1 MKNNGRK
8 IFFAIVMA
16 TLAMLPTIVMAAGT
30 AGKRP

>member
-16 TLAMLPTIVMAAGT
+16 ALAMLPTIVMAADV
-30 AGKRP
+30 GKRS